1 MTVSSQ
7 SGTASAPQG
16 PQQCNNNH
24 FSLISL
30 AVIKS
35 GYLRMPNITFYM
47 LYVYNQLIPSYKDL
61 FLWAE
66 KVK

>member
-1 MTVSSQ
+1 
-7 SGTASAPQG
+7 
-16 PQQCNNNH
+16 
-24 FSLISL
+24 
-30 AVIKS
+30 
-35 GYLRMPNITFYM
+35 MPNITFYM